1 MVVHRADWVLPIARP
16 PVRGGWV
23 AVETGRITAA
33 GSSSE
38 PPPGAGVQAPFDGAC
53 VILPALV
60 NAHTHLELSHLRQRV
75 PPAASFGEWVSTLI
89 SLRRQ
94 YPDPHAF
101 EILEAARRAIG
112 QARAAGTG
120 LIGDISNTLVTIPL
134 LIESAMPA
142 RVFHEL
148 LGFNLP
154 DAAGIVRGGANKLSA
169 VAVSG
174 ELRANLTAHAPYSVS
189 RQLFAAIQQAVA
201 GRPDAVLSVHLGESP
216 AEIEFLQSGGGEIRG
231 MLERVG
237 AWNPNWRPPG
247 CGPVEYMEQMGWLS
261 PRLLAVHGVQLTD
274 AELARL
280 AGAKATLVT
289 CPRSNRWVGAG
300 DPGVQRFY
308 DAGVRVA
315 IGTDSLA
322 SVADLNLFTEM
333 QAVRSLAP
341 RVPAARIL
349 ESATRGGAEALGFE
363 ADFGTI
369 APGKRADLIAVR
381 VPAGTADVEEYLL
394 SGIAP
399 ADVRWLT
406 EPVNPGTLNP

>member
-1 MVVHRADWVLPIARP
+1 MVVHRADWVLPIASP

-23 AVETGRITAA
+23 AVEGGRVIAS
-33 GSSSE
+33 GPSSA
-38 PPPGAGVQAPFDGAC
+38 PPPDAGVAAPFDGAC

-75 PPAASFGEWVSTLI
+75 PPAASFGEWVSNLI

-101 EILEAARRAIG
+101 EIVEAARRAIG
-112 QARAAGTG
+112 EARAAGTG
-120 LIGDISNTLVTIPL
+120 LIGDISNTLITIPL
-134 LIESAMPA
+134 LIESATPA

-154 DAAGIVRGGANKLSA
+154 DVAAIVTGAAGRLAAAAL
-169 VAVSG
+169 SG
-174 ELRANLTAHAPYSVS
+174 ELRANLTAHAPYSAS
-189 RQLFAAIQQAVA
+189 RELFAAIHQAVA

-216 AEIEFLQSGGGEIRG
+216 AEIEFLHGGGGEIRAT
-231 MLERVG
+231 LERVG
-237 AWNPNWRPPG
+237 AWNPDWRPPG
-247 CGPVEYMEQMGWLS
+247 CGPVQYMEQVGWLS

-274 AELARL
+274 AELALL
-280 AGAKATLVT
+280 AHANATLVT

-300 DPGVQRFY
+300 DPDVQRFY

-322 SVADLNLFTEM
+322 SVADLNLFAEM

-341 RVPAARIL
+341 RLPAARIL
-349 ESATRGGAEALGFE
+349 ESATRTGAEALRFD

-369 APGKRADLIAVR
+369 APGKRAHLIAVR

-394 SGIAP
+394 SGIPP